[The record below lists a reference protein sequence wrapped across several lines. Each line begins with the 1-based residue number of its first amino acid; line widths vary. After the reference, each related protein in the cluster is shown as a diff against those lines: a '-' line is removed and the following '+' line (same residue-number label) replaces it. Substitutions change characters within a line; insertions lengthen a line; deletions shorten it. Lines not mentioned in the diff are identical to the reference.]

1 MVREERR
8 LMPNAEDL
16 IGRHLLWDNHGCLP
30 IRPEDPA
37 FLPQLQRYRAAGF
50 DMAVINIGFGD
61 ESVETHL
68 AMLKTLRTYVL
79 ANPGLYRLA
88 EVPDDIVAA
97 RAEGK
102 LAIAFDIEGANAI
115 GDRLELVQH
124 YHALGVRWMLIA
136 YNRTNRAG
144 AGCMEE
150 DDGGLTPFGERL
162 IAEMERV
169 GLQICLSHTGHRTA
183 RDVLSRATKP
193 VIFSHSNAAAVHA
206 HPRNIGDD
214 LIRACAESGGVV
226 GINGIGDFLGPP
238 EADLEEMFVR
248 HIDHMVQLVGPEYVG
263 LGFDHV
269 FDVAELEDYLATQQ
283 HLFPPGTFNPQFR
296 QLSFEAVPAL
306 VGRLLALG
314 YGEDAIAAILGGNL
328 LRVARAV
335 WKPPAA
341 PI

>member
-1 MVREERR
+1 MLHAEE
-8 LMPNAEDL
+8 L

-50 DMAVINIGFGD
+50 DMAVINVGFGD

-68 AMLKTLRTYVL
+68 AMLATLRAYVL
-79 ANPGLYRLA
+79 ANPVLYRLA
-88 EVPDDIVAA
+88 ETPDDIETA
-97 RAEGK
+97 RREGR
-102 LAIAFDIEGANAI
+102 LAVAFDIEGANAI

-144 AGCMEE
+144 AGCMEA
-150 DDGGLTPFGERL
+150 DDGGLSPFGQRL
-162 IAEMERV
+162 VDEMERV
-169 GLQICLSHTGHRTA
+169 GMQICLSHTGHRTA
-183 RDVLSRATKP
+183 RDVLARATKP

-214 LIRACAESGGVV
+214 LIRACAETGGVV
-226 GINGIGDFLGPP
+226 GINGIGDFLGQPD
-238 EADLEEMFVR
+238 ADLEEMFVR
-248 HIDHMVQLVGPEYVG
+248 HIDHMVQLVGPDHVA

-269 FDVAELEDYLATQQ
+269 FDVAELEQFLASQRN
-283 HLFPPGTFNPQFR
+283 LFPPGTFNARFR
-296 QLSFEAVPAL
+296 QLSFESIPAV

-314 YGEDAIAAILGGNL
+314 YGEGAIAAILGGNL
-328 LRVARAV
+328 MRVARAV
-335 WKPPAA
+335 WKPVVPLDLGKDL
-341 PI
+341 